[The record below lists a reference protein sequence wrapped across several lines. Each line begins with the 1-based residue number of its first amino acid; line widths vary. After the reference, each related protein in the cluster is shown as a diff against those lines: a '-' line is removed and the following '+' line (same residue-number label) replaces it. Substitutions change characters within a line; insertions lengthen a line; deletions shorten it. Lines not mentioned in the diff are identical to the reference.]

1 LKKLYD
7 VVWVAKGGDLPLAT
21 ASSDPYGLDNGV
33 SLDDFTDKRIDVTA
47 CIIKEGVGSSIR
59 LKWPKHIINT
69 LGIPEK
75 GIINSSY

>member
-1 LKKLYD
+1 M
-7 VVWVAKGGDLPLAT
+7 
-21 ASSDPYGLDNGV
+21 N
-33 SLDDFTDKRIDVTA
+33 LDDFTGKRIDVTA

-75 GIINSSY
+75 GIITVHIKGNSDYAIWWWSRAML